1 MIYDNYGRTEPSRI
15 YLARPGKKLLGCLNG
30 VNEESCSL
38 TIDFI
43 NADTLTF
50 NVYKYHEEELTA
62 YYDYIDVLME
72 LYVDGYGWFIIEEV
86 PSVHNDGIAE
96 YKSVTAESYEKVLQH
111 YDLVGFD
118 VNTASPT
125 SSEMLAPDNVYTYYS
140 SAEVWYNMFRDRV
153 LFYRD
158 SSDHKSLLGELNTE
172 STYEDLQELFV
183 KYPKVLQSDWR
194 FVIKI
199 DDSLRAAFVTMKEN
213 AETQGEINTW
223 QNWIDTYDDMM
234 ASGGSQITSDGL
246 KTQLILSYPEL
257 IRYLTFDI
265 DKNKYKYDD
274 LDDKYVKLDEEYT
287 AYEIAKLEY
296 DRIKGLSLLDLVLSD
311 IPDWSVG
318 TVDRSLYDTHTDI
331 NGSQILLENEVG
343 WFEID
348 SQDVYTFLVNDLSG
362 YFECIFQ
369 FDTDNNLVNAYRIE
383 SLGIDTKIFLG
394 FRNVQNNVDITPA
407 QELYTQ
413 FTVENSE
420 GLSITNVNFGTREIE
435 DISYFL
441 NTKYLPQNL
450 IDKYKVWQ
458 KYRESVRDQYIQLSR
473 DYNNQLEVLNEIQ
486 TRVPSDMLNIS
497 QLDGYKSQDQLEHV
511 IDNYYALMIGILN
524 QFIYVSTDVDPP
536 EDRETYEDYNEYI
549 DDMNDYIEQLE
560 SYVDVGKDERATSF
574 ADSVYYKDYQLMKE
588 FTVPNLVIT
597 YNNLDLPSYE
607 TKQDYYDAYE
617 FDFQQ
622 FGWMYGID
630 ELKTYQQSH
639 LDKMETLKEYE
650 LAWSEI
656 PDTEEGR
663 AYKEKYE
670 EQSYTT
676 KHQLY
681 LKYKAGYDS
690 ATQELAV
697 RQTEYDNAKAQLY
710 TIGDAR
716 QLLADNARIENFSQ
730 QTTEVILY
738 EIENGWFYQED
749 QKYLILDEYLGEAY
763 FTADEIAQINRFYKH
778 TDYSNDNINYLDQI
792 DDMDTIIDKQL
803 EMYNEAVD
811 ELYAQAHP
819 QYTYTTNLDNL
830 LANNE
835 YEDYHPDFKVGN
847 FVRLGLDD
855 ETQVQ
860 LRMITIEFNPT
871 MIDNNLNITF
881 SNMVNYK
888 SRRNDFASLLNSA
901 ITSAK
906 NSINARYRREADND
920 NTVQVTYDLVQKI
933 LQSSPFTNYA
943 QNIQQN
949 SVNAATGSFQT
960 LTTGFLKTDELAAE
974 VGNITELHS
983 DSVFANYIKSQLI
996 ASSTITAD
1004 QIVDGTGKTVVD
1016 LVNDNIDIGSITTDI
1031 ITGHD
1036 SQGNYYI
1043 DLIAGE
1049 IAIDRLVSSDGQTA
1063 IEFINGAVST
1073 DAITANI
1080 ISGRDSQGRYYIDLL
1095 AGEIAIDR
1103 LTSSDGKTAV
1113 EFINGAVSTERIATD
1128 LITGR
1133 DGQDRYYIDLI
1144 SGALNMNTIAS
1155 NSAFINSLTSQQAFI
1170 DYLNS
1175 NLIVA
1180 KAVEADSVKAE
1191 NIDFTTAS
1199 GAEAFIE
1206 FIQAHSINATNIKA
1220 AVAEIDTLAA
1230 NSAFSKYLQSLSSTT
1245 AQAVINDAYIQ
1256 DAIVGKITV
1265 ADLAAGDIVL
1275 ADKMRIL
1282 SENNG
1287 AEGIVMSGSEIQ
1299 FLDDQGNPSIS
1310 IGYNTIS
1317 DGQGGTTVDYSSPA
1331 IVIKDANGSV
1341 MLNSAGLSQG
1351 DVGLASMIQTSSI
1364 SKSQLNFPIVDTDE
1378 HGNISITNV
1387 LNPEGGNFGV
1397 EYVNFKNNTNTALD
1411 ALDEKID
1418 NVAIYEVK
1426 IDAPQG
1432 TNIRGQTIQLD
1443 ARLFKNSVDVTD
1455 EYDASCFIWTRQS
1468 KDSYG
1473 DIYWNNNHSTGTKS
1487 IIVTANDVR
1496 ISSDFKCTFTYEDI
1510 SVTSD

>member
-1 MIYDNYGRTEPSRI
+1 MIKYDNYGRTEPSRI
-15 YLARPGKKLLGCLNG
+15 YLARPGKRLLGCLNG

-43 NADTLTF
+43 NADTLNF

-62 YYDYIDVLME
+62 YYDYVDVLME
-72 LYVDGYGWFIIEEV
+72 LYVDGYGWFIIEES
-86 PSVHNDGIAE
+86 PSIHNDGIAE
-96 YKSVTAESYEKVLQH
+96 YKSVTAESYEKTLQH

-158 SSDHKSLLGELNTE
+158 SSQHKALVDELNTDA
-172 STYEDLQELFV
+172 TYEDLQELFV
-183 KYPKVLQSDWR
+183 KYPKALQSDWR
-194 FVIKI
+194 FTIKI
-199 DDSLRAAFVTMKEN
+199 DDSLREAFVTMKEN
-213 AETQGEINTW
+213 AQTQGEINTW
-223 QNWIDTYDDMM
+223 QNWIETYDDMM

-257 IRYLTFDI
+257 VQYLSFDI

-274 LDDKYVKLDEEYT
+274 FDDKYVKLDEEYT

-331 NGSQILLENEVG
+331 NGAQILLENEVG

-574 ADSVYYKDYQLMKE
+574 ADSVYYKDYQSMKE

-690 ATQELAV
+690 ATQELSV

-933 LQSSPFTNYA
+933 LQSSPFANYA

-974 VGNITELHS
+974 LANITELHA
-983 DSVFANYIKSQLI
+983 DSAFMKYLESNLVVASEIK
-996 ASSTITAD
+996 
-1004 QIVDGTGKTVVD
+1004 
-1016 LVNDNIDIGSITTDI
+1016 VNDLKAKLAQVDTLDANSAFVHYLETDITVANALSANTVKAENIDTST
-1031 ITGHD
+1031 
-1036 SQGNYYI
+1036 
-1043 DLIAGE
+1043 L
-1049 IAIDRLVSSDGQTA
+1049 TA
-1063 IEFINGAVST
+1063 Q
-1073 DAITANI
+1073 DAIIQYLESNLVVTRALEA
-1080 ISGRDSQGRYYIDLL
+1080 DTID
-1095 AGEIAIDR
+1095 
-1103 LTSSDGKTAV
+1103 
-1113 EFINGAVSTERIATD
+1113 
-1128 LITGR
+1128 
-1133 DGQDRYYIDLI
+1133 
-1144 SGALNMNTIAS
+1144 AS
-1155 NSAFINSLTSQQAFI
+1155 NINVDSLFGESALFDYLESNLIVASEIDVDDLKAKLATIDSLSAQSAFINF
-1170 DYLNS
+1170 LNS

-1180 KAVEADSVKAE
+1180 NAVNAQSVKAE
-1191 NIDFTTAS
+1191 NIDFTTAT
-1199 GAEAFIE
+1199 GATAFID
-1206 FIQAHSINATNIKA
+1206 FIQAHSITTDNLKA
-1220 AVAEIDTLAA
+1220 AVAEIDSLAA
-1230 NSAFSKYLQSLSSTT
+1230 NSAFARYLQSLSSTT
-1245 AQAVINDAYIQ
+1245 AQATITDAYIYN
-1256 DAIVGKITV
+1256 AVAGKIAV

-1275 ADKMRIL
+1275 SDQMRIL

-1287 AEGIVMSGSEIQ
+1287 TEGMVMSGSEIQ
-1299 FLDDQGNPSIS
+1299 FLDGNGDPSIS
-1310 IGYNTIS
+1310 IGYNTVP
-1317 DGQGGTTVDYSSPA
+1317 DGQGGTTVDYDHPA
-1331 IVIKDANGSV
+1331 IIIKDANGSV
-1341 MLNSAGLSQG
+1341 MLNSSGLSQG
-1351 DVGLASMIQTSSI
+1351 DIGLAPMIQNSSI

-1397 EYVNFKNNTNTALD
+1397 EYVTFKNNTNEAL
-1411 ALDEKID
+1411 EEIENTKMYRVVVESD
-1418 NVAIYEVK
+1418 N
-1426 IDAPQG
+1426 G
-1432 TNIRGQTIQLD
+1432 NM
-1443 ARLFKNSVDVTD
+1443 FKNNDI
-1455 EYDASCFIWTRQS
+1455 SCTLSCYVYSWDDDITNDINATNFKWTRKS
-1468 KDSYG
+1468 KNTAD
-1473 DIYWNNNHSTGTKS
+1473 DEAWNARNSGGK
-1487 IIVTANDVR
+1487 
-1496 ISSDFKCTFTYEDI
+1496 K
-1510 SVTSD
+1510 SVTLTPSDVFGRSVFYCTVTLPDGTEITGS